1 MSTRIARHVII
12 QAGPTGPVALAA
24 SLIALTYREVR
35 KGKGP
40 FQVNYSAH
48 WRKDDDNPALA
59 NILKFLSECYP
70 LPCAG

>member
-1 MSTRIARHVII
+1 VADI
-12 QAGPTGPVALAA
+12 GVALAG
-24 SLIALTYREVR
+24 LTYREVR

-48 WRKDDDNPALA
+48 WRKDDDDPALA
-59 NILKFLSECYP
+59 NILKFLSERYP